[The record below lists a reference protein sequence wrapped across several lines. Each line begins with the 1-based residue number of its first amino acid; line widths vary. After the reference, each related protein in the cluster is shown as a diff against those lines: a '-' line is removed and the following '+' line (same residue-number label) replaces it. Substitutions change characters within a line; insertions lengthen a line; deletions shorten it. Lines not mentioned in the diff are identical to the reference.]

1 MRRRGVIDNV
11 KQNMIYCLPKGVAMA
26 QVNFRIDDR
35 LKAQADA
42 EFRQMGLTFSA
53 AITLLC
59 TQVVLKHK
67 LPFSIEAPTA
77 LRETSS
83 HCAAFASAASEPSS
97 GKRFLDF
104 IKANP
109 IDVPADFR
117 WSRAA
122 AHEREM
128 RCLK

>member
-1 MRRRGVIDNV
+1 
-11 KQNMIYCLPKGVAMA
+11 MA

-35 LKAQADA
+35 QKAQADA
-42 EFRQMGLTFSA
+42 EFKQMGLTFSA

-67 LPFSIEAPTA
+67 LPFSIEAPGA
-77 LRETSS
+77 LQGTSS
-83 HCAAFASAASEPSS
+83 LTSAVGELSP
-97 GKRFLDF
+97 GKRLLDF

>member
-1 MRRRGVIDNV
+1 
-11 KQNMIYCLPKGVAMA
+11 MA

-42 EFRQMGLTFSA
+42 EFKQMGLTFSA

-67 LPFSIEAPTA
+67 LPFPIEAPTA
-77 LRETSS
+77 LQKTSNS
-83 HCAAFASAASEPSS
+83 CAAFTSASGEPSP

>member
-1 MRRRGVIDNV
+1 
-11 KQNMIYCLPKGVAMA
+11 MA
-26 QVNFRIDDR
+26 QVNFRIDDG

-42 EFRQMGLTFSA
+42 EFKQMGLTFSA

-59 TQVVLKHK
+59 TQVIHKHK
-67 LPFSIEAPTA
+67 LPFSIEAPSA
-77 LRETSS
+77 FRETSG
-83 HCAAFASAASEPSS
+83 HSAAITSATGESS
-97 GKRFLDF
+97 PGKRFLEF

>member
-1 MRRRGVIDNV
+1 
-11 KQNMIYCLPKGVAMA
+11 MA

-42 EFRQMGLTFSA
+42 EFKQMGLTFSA

-67 LPFSIEAPTA
+67 LPFSIEAPAA
-77 LRETSS
+77 LQGTSS
-83 HCAAFASAASEPSS
+83 RCATFMSTAGDLSP
-97 GKRFLDF
+97 GKRFLEF

>member
-1 MRRRGVIDNV
+1 
-11 KQNMIYCLPKGVAMA
+11 MA

-42 EFRQMGLTFSA
+42 EFKQMGLTFSA

-67 LPFSIEAPTA
+67 LPFSIEAPRA
-77 LRETSS
+77 LQETSS
-83 HCAAFASAASEPSS
+83 LASAAGELSP
-97 GKRFLDF
+97 GKRLLDF

>member
-1 MRRRGVIDNV
+1 
-11 KQNMIYCLPKGVAMA
+11 MA

-77 LRETSS
+77 LHETSG
-83 HCAAFASAASEPSS
+83 HCAAFASAASEPSP

-104 IKANP
+104 ITANP

>member
-1 MRRRGVIDNV
+1 
-11 KQNMIYCLPKGVAMA
+11 MA

-35 LKAQADA
+35 LKAQAEA
-42 EFRQMGLTFSA
+42 EFKQMGLTFSA

-67 LPFSIEAPTA
+67 LPFSIEAPNA

-83 HCAAFASAASEPSS
+83 RNSAFTSAAGEPSP

-109 IDVPADFR
+109 VDVPADFQ

>member
-1 MRRRGVIDNV
+1 MIDNV
-11 KQNMIYCLPKGVAMA
+11 KQNMIYCLPKGETMA

-77 LRETSS
+77 LRKTSS
-83 HCAAFASAASEPSS
+83 HCAAFTSAASEPSP

-104 IKANP
+104 LTANP
-109 IDVPADFR
+109 IGVPADFR
-117 WSRAA
+117 GSRAA
-122 AHEREM
+122 AHAREM

>member
-1 MRRRGVIDNV
+1 
-11 KQNMIYCLPKGVAMA
+11 MA

-42 EFRQMGLTFSA
+42 EFKQMGLTLSA

-67 LPFSIEAPTA
+67 LPFSIEALGA
-77 LRETSS
+77 LQETSS
-83 HCAAFASAASEPSS
+83 LTSAVGEPSP
-97 GKRFLDF
+97 GKKLLDF

-128 RCLK
+128 RCLD